1 MTEPVSEAC
10 LDRRRAGILLHITS
24 LPGKGSCGDL
34 GSAAFHFV
42 DFLVETGASVWQIL
56 PVGPTQLDRSPYQST
71 SIYAGNPRLI
81 SLETLVEAGWLD
93 GAVLEMER
101 LTDEQK
107 AAALR
112 DAWEGFR
119 LRADEAVRSEMAAF
133 VEAHKAWLEDYVLF
147 QSLHED
153 QQCGWWAWPAP
164 LRHREPEALAE
175 ARQRLQATIEFHRFE
190 QFLFFRQWH
199 ALKRYANERD
209 IKLFGDMPIFV
220 AHDSAEVWAHQE
232 LFELDGDGHPLV
244 VAGVP
249 PDCFSELGQR
259 WGNPLYKWERMAED
273 NYKCWVDRMEAQ
285 LQLFD
290 LVRIDHFRGFEAYWE
305 IPANEEHAVNGRWV
319 EAPGDALFERLH
331 EVIDPLPLV
340 AEDLGIITPEVEALR
355 KRYGLPGMKV
365 LQFAFSG
372 EPDNP
377 YLPFNHPANS
387 VAYTG
392 THDNDT
398 SLGWYLSLDDDTRQH
413 VDYFLGKSREIMP
426 WPLIRCA
433 LASCARLAILP
444 MQDVLGLD
452 GQHRMN
458 LPGTAEGN
466 WQWRFEWDQIAPD
479 LAARLHRRISL
490 YGRLAE

>member
-1 MTEPVSEAC
+1 
-10 LDRRRAGILLHITS
+10 
-24 LPGKGSCGDL
+24 
-34 GSAAFHFV
+34 
-42 DFLVETGASVWQIL
+42 
-56 PVGPTQLDRSPYQST
+56 
-71 SIYAGNPRLI
+71 
-81 SLETLVEAGWLD
+81 
-93 GAVLEMER
+93 
-101 LTDEQK
+101 
-107 AAALR
+107 
-112 DAWEGFR
+112 
-119 LRADEAVRSEMAAF
+119 
-133 VEAHKAWLEDYVLF
+133 
-147 QSLHED
+147 
-153 QQCGWWAWPAP
+153 
-164 LRHREPEALAE
+164 
-175 ARQRLQATIEFHRFE
+175 
-190 QFLFFRQWH
+190 
-199 ALKRYANERD
+199 
-209 IKLFGDMPIFV
+209 MPIFV
-220 AHDSAEVWAHQE
+220 AHDSSEVWAHQE

-259 WGNPLYKWERMAED
+259 WGNPLYNWERMRAD
-273 NYKCWVDRMEAQ
+273 NFKCWVDRMEAQ

-305 IPANEEHAVNGRWV
+305 IPANEEHAINGRWV

-398 SLGWYLSLDDDTRQH
+398 SLGWYLSLDDDTRQY
-413 VDYFLGKSREIMP
+413 VDDFLGKPREVMP

-433 LASCARLAILP
+433 LSSHARLAILP
-444 MQDVLGLD
+444 MQDILGLD
-452 GQHRMN
+452 SLHRMN
-458 LPGTAEGN
+458 LPGTTEGN
-466 WQWRFEWDQIAPD
+466 WQWRFEWEQIAPE
-479 LAARLHRRISL
+479 LASRLRRRVALS
-490 YGRLAE
+490 GRLAE